1 MKLTVLCVPPC
12 DQQTKGDYENFLEL
26 LKEYC
31 KQFEPG
37 KIFTT
42 VGIYPDGSLKWNG
55 VPAKNLP
62 DHILYNIMN
71 RGGRTLLVNGL
82 VFNAGAFSLEELRNF
97 YEIYS
102 QRCAATRDT
111 QPYC

>member
-1 MKLTVLCVPPC
+1 MRLTVLCVPPY
-12 DQQTKGDYENFLEL
+12 DQQQPDDYKNFLDL
-26 LKEYC
+26 LQEFC

-37 KIFTT
+37 EIFTT

-62 DHILYNIMN
+62 DHILYNITN
-71 RGGRTLLVNGL
+71 RGGRTFLVNGL
-82 VFNAGAFSLEELRNF
+82 VFNAGAYDQHELRNL

-102 QRCAATRDT
+102 QRCAAKHDT